1 MLDLAACHD
10 LPTYISHLRSEILSE
25 LEHTGGRW
33 TKEALARMVS
43 LDSVL
48 RESMRMWGF
57 VSRGVMKE
65 VVAKDGVTL
74 PSGQH
79 LPCGAKV
86 GIHASP
92 VHRDEDIYSDAR
104 EFKPFRFRNMG
115 SPFESH
121 LPTDDSFEK
130 VDGKGI
136 PLVTTSSNF
145 MAFSHGKHAWCVP
158 FLLLTSQLSLPLLP
172 VRCAQ

>member
-1 MLDLAACHD
+1 MLDLAACRD
-10 LPTYISHLRSEILSE
+10 LPNYISHLRSEILTE
-25 LEHTGGRW
+25 LEPTGGRW
-33 TKEALARMVS
+33 TKEALARMIS

-92 VHRDEDIYSDAR
+92 VHRDEDIYPDAL

-115 SPFESH
+115 SPSESH
-121 LPTDDSFEK
+121 LPTDDSLEK
-130 VDGKGI
+130 VAGKGI

-158 FLLLTSQLSLPLLP
+158 FLLLTSQSLSPLLP
-172 VRCAQ
+172 GRGGK